1 MLKECDRQDSATN
14 ENSYNKLKTAVLNL
28 RIKINLHPKVN
39 NNFAFHAYHIY
50 DYWQRRFYEV
60 LKEWFTLDAQVFVSL

>member
-14 ENSYNKLKTAVLNL
+14 ENYFNKLKTAVLNL

-39 NNFAFHAYHIY
+39 NNFSFHAYHIY
-50 DYWQRRFYEV
+50 YDYWQSRFYEV
-60 LKEWFTLDAQVFVSL
+60 LREWFT